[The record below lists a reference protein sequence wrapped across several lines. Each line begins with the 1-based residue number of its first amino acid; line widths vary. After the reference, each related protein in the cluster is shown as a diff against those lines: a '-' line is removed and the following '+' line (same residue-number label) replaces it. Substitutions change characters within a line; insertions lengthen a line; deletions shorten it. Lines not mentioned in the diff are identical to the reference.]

1 MTKLEKVRADET
13 IERSLKEN
21 IQRRSESGDETT
33 RSGLNQKQFKSLEFG
48 DVSRVDIRGHRMY
61 L

>member
-21 IQRRSESGDETT
+21 IQRRSESGDEIT
-33 RSGLNQKQFKSLEFG
+33 RSELNQKQFKSLEFG